1 MFFLRTYEQFQTGH
15 NTICALHNSP
25 QPVTLPEG
33 WRSIPVH
40 GSLFSVPLAA
50 IHTSGAVCITFD
62 IDAFAAMNP
71 GMGEDLRQAIYG
83 AITRTMGTNLI
94 DDHDDDEDDD
104 VPYEGQVYYDEHPY
118 HEESV
123 EALVP
128 EEYEPQVFGSQMT
141 DEERNQFNE
150 QIKSLHIFHDA
161 NILTNLD
168 LINRD
173 ELLDFDI
180 LSLLN
185 SFVTNNDDDRT
196 ALAHEINQRASKLR
210 RQADILSA
218 MTRLNASWRENLK
231 DLLEN
236 LTKCQTWASVID
248 VKVDIEAEAMVK
260 FTLVSQVMPFGFRQN
275 DDGESGDKFVGDAIF
290 YNIIVIDK
298 DFRIKNGP
306 LSMTNVRPVRYD
318 NFAIHHPHTGSSRD
332 RREIS
337 LRDLESVEN
346 LISSANY
353 FPPYCWGN
361 AADHCMDALR
371 SGDIAGMMELL
382 RSTLNTINYDAP
394 QQEVYRF
401 FPEY

>member
-25 QPVTLPEG
+25 QPVALPEG

-71 GMGEDLRQAIYG
+71 GMGEDLRHSIYG
-83 AITRTMGTNLI
+83 AITRMVDTNLI

-123 EALVP
+123 EALAP
-128 EEYEPQVFGSQMT
+128 EEYEPQVFGSIIT
-141 DEERNQFNE
+141 EEERNQFNE
-150 QIKSLHIFHDA
+150 KIKSLHVFHDT
-161 NILTNLD
+161 NILTDLD
-168 LINRD
+168 LIDRN
-173 ELLDFDI
+173 ELLHVDI
-180 LSLLN
+180 LSLLD
-185 SFVTNNDDDRT
+185 SFVNRAELTQ
-196 ALAHEINQRASKLR
+196 EINQRVSKLR

-218 MTRLNASWRENLK
+218 MIRLNASWRNNIK

-248 VKVDIEAEAMVK
+248 VKVDIETDSMIQ
-260 FTLVSQVMPFGFRQN
+260 FTLISQVMPFEFRQN

-290 YNIIVIDK
+290 YHKIVIDK

-306 LSMTNVRPVRYD
+306 LRMTNVRPVGYND
-318 NFAIHHPHTGSSRD
+318 FFVHHPHTSSSQTRRD
-332 RREIS
+332 IS
-337 LRDLESVEN
+337 LDDLESIEN
-346 LISSANY
+346 LNNAANY

-361 AADHCMDALR
+361 AADQCMEALR

-394 QQEVYRF
+394 QQGVSRF